1 MTVGIVDVYA
11 APGKRGDKI
20 WCGLEQ
26 NGNRCV
32 AWGATNVHGLAQGNV
47 RGVLEFGH
55 VSRST
60 KKPVWEVQREK
71 IAKGYRL
78 VGRYEVDFRTG
89 KAVWAQ
95 SQAVSTPSDAESVK
109 KPDTPAPTPAAAPKP
124 PKIVM
129 TRPSTPLWVW

>member
-1 MTVGIVDVYA
+1 MTVGVVEVYA

-32 AWGATNVHGLAQGNV
+32 AWGATDFHGLAQNG
-47 RGVLEFGH
+47 RGVLEFSR
-55 VSRST
+55 VSRNT

-71 IAKGYRL
+71 ISKGYRL

-89 KAVWAQ
+89 KAARIQ
-95 SQAVSTPSDAESVK
+95 NQAVTTPSGAEPVK
-109 KPDTPAPTPAAAPKP
+109 KPDTPAPTPAPAQKP
-124 PKIVM
+124 PKIIM
-129 TRPSTPLWVW
+129 KRPSTPLWAW